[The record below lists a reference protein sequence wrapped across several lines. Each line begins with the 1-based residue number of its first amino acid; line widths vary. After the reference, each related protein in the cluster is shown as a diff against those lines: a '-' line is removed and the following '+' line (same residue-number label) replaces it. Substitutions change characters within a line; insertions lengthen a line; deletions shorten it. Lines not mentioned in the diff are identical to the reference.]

1 MFGLKGLKGNGEITQ
16 AIVRSLSA
24 KNVTQGCVY
33 TGLVGEEKLYLF
45 FRILKPWMSK
55 KLLEKT
61 PGSEIMNGSDRF
73 QTKRHTSCPGH

>member
-1 MFGLKGLKGNGEITQ
+1 MFGLKGLKGNDEITQ

-33 TGLVGEEKLYLF
+33 TGLVGKEKLYLS
-45 FRILKPWMSK
+45 FRVLKPWMSR
-55 KLLEKT
+55 KLLEKI

-73 QTKRHTSCPGH
+73 QTKRHASFPGH